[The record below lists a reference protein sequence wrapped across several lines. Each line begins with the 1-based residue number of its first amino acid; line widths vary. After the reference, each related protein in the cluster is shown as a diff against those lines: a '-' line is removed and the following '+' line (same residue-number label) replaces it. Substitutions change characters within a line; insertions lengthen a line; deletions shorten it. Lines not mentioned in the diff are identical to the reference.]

1 MKTFNVILEHWQ
13 TRKLKFV
20 TVEECEDMDDCIT
33 HIKQTEPEFEIIQ
46 ITP

>member
-13 TRKLKFV
+13 TKKLKFI
-20 TVEECEDMDDCIT
+20 TVEECKDMDDCIT
-33 HIKQTEPEFEIIQ
+33 HVKETEPDFEIIQ